1 MFPIGCP
8 LARTTCVKKSSSGIM
23 DAFDP
28 LTPEIFVGNVTVVHS
43 TVDSEALLPSDV
55 AAPSEIPEKVWVCC
69 RGFSEAD
76 WNACVCSTVQC
87 CTLQ

>member
-1 MFPIGCP
+1 
-8 LARTTCVKKSSSGIM
+8 M

-55 AAPSEIPEKVWVCC
+55 ASPSEIPEKV
-69 RGFSEAD
+69 
-76 WNACVCSTVQC
+76 
-87 CTLQ
+87 